1 MTIDKFKKIAIFL
14 AIIAVSLGALSSHSL
29 KEILISE
36 KLLSFE
42 TGIRYQMYHAISILM
57 LALNANKFN
66 QKLNRSLSLMTLGV
80 CLFSFSIYFLSL
92 QDVLDLNLRFLGPIT
107 PLGGVLMIIGW
118 LNIFFAIKKN
128 N

>member
-1 MTIDKFKKIAIFL
+1 MTTDKFIKIGVFL
-14 AIIAVSLGALSSHSL
+14 AATGITLGALGAHAL
-29 KEILISE
+29 KEILIPE
-36 KLLSFE
+36 KLLSFQ
-42 TGIRYQMYHAISILM
+42 TGIRYQMYHAISILI

-107 PLGGVLMIIGW
+107 PVGGVLMIIGW
-118 LNIFFAIKKN
+118 INIFFAIKKN